1 MDERHYLVQRKL
13 KAVDR
18 KLREAVRI
26 AEGVAWKRNPEVVV
40 LLAHAIDEV
49 RRVVWQLDGI
59 MAAQAFDGD

>member
-1 MDERHYLVQRKL
+1 
-13 KAVDR
+13 
-18 KLREAVRI
+18 
-26 AEGVAWKRNPEVVV
+26 VAWKRNPEVVV